1 MLSSKIN
8 KIQLG
13 LAQYL
18 AATVYR
24 IHPSAIP
31 LKIGVFPQG
40 CFYDFGIAKFSHEL
54 ISSIEKV
61 LHTIIEKES
70 ALRREMIAKNAASL
84 FRAEKKIHLAKKAEN
99 LGNKLVYV
107 FQLHSFFYLSE
118 EDFSLDFSSLY
129 FTVKEYTQRGSFSKE
144 EIPIVRVVA
153 YTASSQEEL
162 RNLLQR
168 RRMICA
174 TTHYTIGEKLGLFH
188 FEYDEN
194 VEKVIWKERGASLFF
209 RLQQFWK
216 RFLYIN
222 DTFLVEPYPVQK
234 ESKYYINQLEE
245 LPISF
250 SHNYLDYN
258 QKITSN
264 YLSPFPNLYT
274 LPFEMKDCSYEFC
287 SHRSLQ
293 KRFLVKQNLIESF
306 YDLLEIPYFKKKTRI
321 GSQYFYDSIIGELL
335 ALGYVSATRLNK
347 NISTLE
353 YSLTHSMERIIGILL
368 EHFGENLPFWLNPVQ
383 INILY
388 EPSQLPIVKKILFN
402 KDLTYYLQQLK
413 KKNEIPIKGHKSF
426 YTLFF
431 LKNGEIRIK
440 GLKNGEQKVTFFEL
454 DKLLQELE
462 KKNCPEKLIIG

>member
-1 MLSSKIN
+1 MPSSKIN

-31 LKIGVFPQG
+31 LKIGVFPYG
-40 CFYDFGIAKFSHEL
+40 CFYDFGIANFSNEL
-54 ISSIEKV
+54 ISSIKKI
-61 LHTIIEKES
+61 LPTIIEKES
-70 ALRREMIAKNAASL
+70 ALRREMMAKNAASL
-84 FRAEKKIHLAKKAEN
+84 FRSEKKIHLAKEAES

-118 EDFSLDFSSLY
+118 QDFSLDFSSLY
-129 FTVKEYTQRGSFSKE
+129 FTVKEYTVRGTFSKK

-153 YTASSQEEL
+153 YTAFSKEEL
-162 RNLLQR
+162 GNLLQR

-174 TTHYTIGEKLGLFH
+174 KTHETIGEKLGLFH
-188 FEYDEN
+188 FEYDQN
-194 VEKVIWKERGASLFF
+194 VERIVWKERGASLFF
-209 RLQQFWK
+209 RFHQFWK
-216 RFLYIN
+216 RFLRIN
-222 DTFLVEPYPVQK
+222 DTFLIEPYPVRK
-234 ESKYYINQLEE
+234 ESNYYLNQLKE
-245 LPISF
+245 LPVSF

-258 QKITSN
+258 KKFISN

-287 SHRSLQ
+287 SNLSLE
-293 KRFLVKQNLIESF
+293 KRFLIKQKLIESF
-306 YDLLEIPYFKKKTRI
+306 YDLLEIPYFKKKIRI
-321 GSQYFYDSIIGELL
+321 DCQYFYDSMLGKPL
-335 ALGYVSATRLNK
+335 ALGHISATRLNT
-347 NISTLE
+347 NITTVE
-353 YSLTHSMERIIGILL
+353 YSLIHSIERIIGVLL
-368 EHFGENLPFWLNPVQ
+368 EHFGENLPFWLHPVQ

-388 EPSQLPIVKKILFN
+388 EPSQLPVVKKILFN
-402 KDLTYYLQQLK
+402 KDVTYHLQKIK
-413 KKNEIPIKGHKSF
+413 KKNEIRAKVHKSF

-431 LKNGEIRIK
+431 FKNGEIRIK
-440 GLKNGEQKVTFFEL
+440 GQKKEEQKVTFFEL